1 MIGVR
6 RQAESPIV
14 AGRRSKTLRVASGV
28 RLLEEGLYYAV
39 REDFNCIRDPA
50 YRESDDKI
58 LPALELLAA
67 TKEPPDNPY
76 VCPASID
83 AFCRA
88 LHRRGR
94 LEDLRRIPWL
104 RLEVSSEPKLFD
116 A

>member
-1 MIGVR
+1 MGSR
-6 RQAESPIV
+6 HRGEQ
-14 AGRRSKTLRVASGV
+14 T
-28 RLLEEGLYYAV
+28 LEECLYYAV
-39 REDFNCIRDPA
+39 REDFNCIRDAA
-50 YRESDDKI
+50 YRESDDRI

-67 TKEPPDNPY
+67 TREQSGSPY

-94 LEDLRRIPWL
+94 LDELKRMPWL
-104 RLEVSSEPKLFD
+104 RLKIPTELRLFD